1 MKKTDKHMLQT
12 IYRTAAALSLTLG
25 ALTAAQAEQMPRA
38 QLLAQN
44 CAACHGVDGREF
56 NESMPPLAGMKPE
69 QFIRAM
75 KAFKDGER
83 PAIIMDRVA
92 RGYDQAEIEAM
103 AKFFAEQPATE
114 YGTEE
119 RP

>member
-12 IYRTAAALSLTLG
+12 IYRTAAVLAFALAGLT
-25 ALTAAQAEQMPRA
+25 TVQAGQTPRA

-44 CAACHGVDGREF
+44 CAACHGVNGREF
-56 NESMPPLAGMKPE
+56 NESMPPLAGMQTE